1 MKKKKH
7 AHSLRT
13 QIVIVSM
20 MFAVVLAL
28 AASAE
33 TYLVSYR
40 YLRSAQKQSLR
51 NNLQVLAGEI
61 DTDLDHTMTFL
72 NWLSF
77 DSSVNNYLV
86 QASNENKP
94 FSSYK
99 SQAVA
104 TYDRMLDEFY
114 SCELR
119 GIVNRAVIAPADG
132 NTFIQILTTT
142 ENSRFETGALMASD
156 YFQKLLHKGDTWT
169 GIVESRA
176 TGSSSE
182 KVIPIVRPII
192 STSSSKI
199 LGWVYLELSPE
210 VVAKQFSHYT
220 LADGETLYVTI
231 GDDNSYIWQDGV
243 FQEAQIPDSVISC
256 SLQEDGWSIHLATH
270 TWMVPP
276 AGELIHIVV
285 LLFVFMV
292 LFGLLLSVLLQY
304 RVTRPVNRLLVK
316 IERTA
321 NGDFTRDPSIEW
333 EDELGTIGKG
343 INDLSENVDRM
354 MKKQVQDERT
364 KQELNYEIL
373 QSQINP
379 HFMYNTL
386 NTIKWMAVIQGADGI
401 ADVSTALSRLLKNV
415 AKGKGSLIPL
425 SEEIHLVDDYFTIMK
440 YRYCGTIELEYD
452 IADQGLL
459 SCMVNRFS
467 LQPIVE
473 NAIFH
478 GIEPNGGAGKI
489 RIHIYPG
496 ESKVETPLADHPVP
510 DWFMDVTDNG
520 VGMSQ
525 EAISKT
531 LSGQTADDTDFFR
544 HVGVSN
550 VQQRIRFHFGET
562 FGITIDSVQ
571 GKYTTMH
578 FHLPQVREGD
588 KTVVQN
594 SDRG

>member
-1 MKKKKH
+1 M
-7 AHSLRT
+7 
-13 QIVIVSM
+13 IVTM
-20 MFAVVLAL
+20 MFAVSFAL

-40 YLRSAQKQSLR
+40 YLRRAQKQSLR

-77 DSSVNNYLV
+77 DSSVNNYLML
-86 QASNENKP
+86 ASRDDLP

-119 GIVNRAVIAPADG
+119 GIVERAVIAPADG

-142 ENSRFETGALMASD
+142 GNSRFETDTLMASD
-156 YFQKLLHKGDTWT
+156 YFQKLMRGDDTWI
-169 GIVESRA
+169 GIVESRVMGKSA
-176 TGSSSE
+176 E
-182 KVIPIVRPII
+182 KVIPIVRTIT
-192 STSSSKI
+192 SNSSSKI

-210 VVAKQFSHYT
+210 VVSKQFSHYT

-231 GDDNSYIWQDGV
+231 GDGCSYVWKDGV
-243 FQEAQIPDSVISC
+243 FQEAKIPDNVISC
-256 SLQEDGWSIHLATH
+256 SLQENGWSIHLATQ

-276 AGELIHIVV
+276 AGELVHIVV

-304 RVTRPVNRLLVK
+304 RITRPVNRLLVS
-316 IERTA
+316 IGRTA
-321 NGDFTRDPSIEW
+321 NGDFSRDPAIEW
-333 EDELGTIGKG
+333 DDELGAIGKG

-440 YRYCGTIELEYD
+440 YRYCGTIELEYE
-452 IADQGLL
+452 IADRELL

-496 ESKVETPLADHPVP
+496 KSRVETPLAGHPVP

-525 EAISKT
+525 EAIQKT
-531 LSGQTADDTDFFR
+531 LSGQSTDDTDFFR

-571 GKYTTMH
+571 RKYTTMR
-578 FHLPQVREGD
+578 FHLPQVREGERTD
-588 KTVVQN
+588 VQN
-594 SDRG
+594 SDCG